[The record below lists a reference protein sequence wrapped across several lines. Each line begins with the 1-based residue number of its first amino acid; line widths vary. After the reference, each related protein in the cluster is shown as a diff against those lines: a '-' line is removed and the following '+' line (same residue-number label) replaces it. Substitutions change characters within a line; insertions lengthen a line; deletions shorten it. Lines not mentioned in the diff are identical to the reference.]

1 MSTRSTF
8 NLLFWVN
15 TSRIKNKEVSLYARI
30 TVDGKRANIS
40 LKRRIPLSNWDS
52 NKGKA
57 KGSKQEAKAL
67 NKYLN
72 QVRAKIYQSYEDLIS
87 EDKLITAQLI
97 KSRFLGEDRNFK
109 TLLELFEYHNE
120 ISKEQ
125 LTSHTLRHYK
135 VTQGYLKK
143 YLDIKL
149 ATTDVK
155 LGELSYGFIVDFEY
169 FIKSYQPEDHQRKMS
184 HNTAMKHLQRLRKMV
199 TMAYHMEWIDKDPFV
214 RFKTSFENRRRE
226 YLSETE
232 LMSLEKFN
240 SSVDRLNLVRDLFL
254 FSCYTGISFIDI
266 HDLTPE
272 QIMLGIDGNDWVI
285 SERQKTSTSIRV
297 PLLPKAKALV
307 EKYKEHPRVVCSG
320 GIFPKISNQKVN
332 SYLKEIADLCK
343 INKNLTFHIA
353 RHTFATIITLSNG
366 VPIET
371 VSKLLGHTK
380 IATTQIYARVL
391 DQKVSEDMG
400 KLKEVLSN

>member
-15 TSRIKNKEVSLYARI
+15 TSRIKNNEVSLYARI
-30 TVDGKRANIS
+30 TVDGKRTNIS
-40 LKRRIPLSNWDS
+40 LNRKITLSLWDS

-57 KGSKQEAKAL
+57 KGSNQESKAL
-67 NKYLN
+67 NKYLD
-72 QVRAKIYQSYEDLIS
+72 QLRAKIYQSYEDLIS
-87 EDKLITAQLI
+87 EEKLITAQLI

-120 ISKEQ
+120 ISKEK

-149 ATTDVK
+149 STTDIK
-155 LGELSYGFIVDFEY
+155 LRELSYGFIVDFE
-169 FIKSYQPEDHQRKMS
+169 FFLKSYQPEDHQRKMG

-199 TMAYHMEWIDKDPFV
+199 TMAYHMEWIEKDPFV
-214 RFKTSFENRRRE
+214 RFRTSLENKRRD
-226 YLSETE
+226 YLSKSE
-232 LMSLEKFN
+232 LVSLEKFN
-240 SSVDRLNLVRDLFL
+240 SSVGRLNLVRDLFL

-266 HDLTPE
+266 HDLTAE
-272 QIMLGIDGNDWVI
+272 HIMLGIDGNDWVI

-297 PLLPKAKALV
+297 PLLPKAKVLV
-307 EKYKEHPRVVCSG
+307 EKYKEHPRVMNSG
-320 GIFPKISNQKVN
+320 GVFPKISNQKVN

-353 RHTFATIITLSNG
+353 RHTFATTITLSNG

-380 IATTQIYARVL
+380 ISTTQIYARVL

>member
-40 LKRRIPLSNWDS
+40 LQRRIPLSNWDS

-57 KGSKQEAKAL
+57 KGSKQEAKSL
-67 NKYLN
+67 NKYLD

-155 LGELSYGFIVDFEY
+155 LGELSYGLIVDFEY
-169 FIKSYQPEDHQRKMS
+169 FLKSYQPEDHQRKMS

-199 TMAYHMEWIDKDPFV
+199 TMAYHMEWIEKDPFV
-214 RFKTSFENRRRE
+214 RFKTSFENKRRE
-226 YLSETE
+226 YLSEME
-232 LMSLEKFN
+232 LRSLEKFN
-240 SSVDRLNLVRDLFL
+240 SKVDRLILVRDLFL

-272 QIMLGIDGNDWVI
+272 QITLGIDGNDWVI

-307 EKYKEHPRVVCSG
+307 EKYKEHPRVIYSEGV
-320 GIFPKISNQKVN
+320 FPKISNQKVN

-353 RHTFATIITLSNG
+353 RHTFATTITLSNG

-400 KLKEVLSN
+400 KLKEVLSR

>member
-40 LKRRIPLSNWDS
+40 LQRRVPLSNWDS

-57 KGSKQEAKAL
+57 KGSKREAKAL
-67 NKYLN
+67 NKYLD

-109 TLLELFEYHNE
+109 TFLELFEYHNE
-120 ISKEQ
+120 VSKEK

-149 ATTDVK
+149 ATTDIR
-155 LGELSYGFIVDFEY
+155 LSELSYGFIVDFEY

-199 TMAYHMEWIDKDPFV
+199 TMAYHMEWMEKDPFV
-214 RFKTSFENRRRE
+214 RFKTSFENKRRE

-232 LMSLEKFN
+232 LRSLETFN
-240 SSVDRLNLVRDLFL
+240 SKVDRLNLVRDLFL

-266 HDLTPE
+266 HDLTTG
-272 QIMLGIDGNDWVI
+272 QIMLGIDGNVWVI

-297 PLLPKAKALV
+297 PLLPKAKALI
-307 EKYKEHPRVVCSG
+307 ENYKEHPRVMNSG
-320 GIFPKISNQKVN
+320 GVFPKISNQKVN

-353 RHTFATIITLSNG
+353 RHTFATTITLSNG

-400 KLKEVLSN
+400 KLKKILSQ